1 MSALAWTASGFS
13 LMRLK
18 SMAAFHA
25 SVAGAASALALAATS
40 GSLTAAEAQKSLA
53 RVSVA
58 RCGKIWCARVS
69 VVPWYYM

>member
-25 SVAGAASALALAATS
+25 SVAGAASAMALAA
-40 GSLTAAEAQKSLA
+40 
-53 RVSVA
+53 
-58 RCGKIWCARVS
+58 
-69 VVPWYYM
+69 P